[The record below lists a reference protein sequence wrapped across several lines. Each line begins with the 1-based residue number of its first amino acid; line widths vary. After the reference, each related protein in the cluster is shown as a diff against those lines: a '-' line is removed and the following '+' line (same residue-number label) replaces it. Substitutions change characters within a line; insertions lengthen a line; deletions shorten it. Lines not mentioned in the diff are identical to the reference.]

1 MTMRDFI
8 LAKGL
13 KSIYILARYFY
24 RIGEP
29 ILNVRYSKF
38 AGQMKYLGYLDYFEG
53 KL

>member
-1 MTMRDFI
+1 MPMSDYI

-13 KSIYILARYFY
+13 KSVYILARYFY

-29 ILNVRYSKF
+29 IINVRYSKF
-38 AGQMKYLGYLDYFEG
+38 AGQMKYLGYFDYLKG